1 MMYNPED
8 IGYLPNKPSEAF
20 SLATA
25 YTGLLFLALDI
36 DNHFSLD
43 QATFCSIVSHEQ
55 VVVNVKN
62 KDQIS
67 MEWLSHGA
75 AASNLMPSKFHS
87 VGNNLSR
94 RIINIEFAYI
104 VKNMNPNLFE
114 MCLREIP
121 EFLHV
126 CNSCYLMAAERF
138 HNVSFKSVLPQKFK
152 EMEKRCLRE
161 MNPVDSFVSE
171 ACIVLSMDEKKSMSK
186 NDFTKAYKW
195 WVAQN
200 NLPQQQCKLNSVAFS
215 SLRTY
220 GVHEVNHG
228 HGGAILENIIL
239 QPHVIPLIAE
249 WEQSKGG
256 GG

>member
-1 MMYNPED
+1 
-8 IGYLPNKPSEAF
+8 
-20 SLATA
+20 
-25 YTGLLFLALDI
+25 
-36 DNHFSLD
+36 
-43 QATFCSIVSHEQ
+43 
-55 VVVNVKN
+55 
-62 KDQIS
+62 
-67 MEWLSHGA
+67 
-75 AASNLMPSKFHS
+75 
-87 VGNNLSR
+87 
-94 RIINIEFAYI
+94 
-104 VKNMNPNLFE
+104 
-114 MCLREIP
+114 
-121 EFLHV
+121 
-126 CNSCYLMAAERF
+126 
-138 HNVSFKSVLPQKFK
+138 
-152 EMEKRCLRE
+152 